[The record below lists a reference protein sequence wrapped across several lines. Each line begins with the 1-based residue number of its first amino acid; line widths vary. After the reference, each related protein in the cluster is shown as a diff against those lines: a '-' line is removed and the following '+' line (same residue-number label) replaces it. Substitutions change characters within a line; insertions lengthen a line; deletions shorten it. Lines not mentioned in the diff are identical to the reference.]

1 MTTNAM
7 LDHALR
13 MAAAGMYVFPCVPG
27 GKRPL
32 TANGQNDATV
42 DADQIREWWGKWPNA
57 NIGLACEKSHIFVVD
72 IDCKPNKNGEP
83 TPGFA
88 SWNAIAEPH
97 ESPDT
102 FTVGTWSGG
111 LHLYFRMPEHTL
123 KNSASKLGPGID
135 TRGNGYVIAP
145 PSVIDG
151 KAYEVVKSVGIKP
164 LPQWIIDLLER
175 REKPVK
181 VHQTVVPS
189 GGTVIDPPNLAAPAE
204 VIERVNA
211 LAAELAAAPE
221 GIGNDEAARIAFMCG
236 QYVGAGQI
244 DDTTV
249 IGVLL
254 DAIAGWS
261 YNNGMDARVM
271 ESTIIKQVAVGSES
285 PRPWEASRS
294 AGKPAPVVAQGHV
307 GRTAELTGD
316 EVADSTPASAD
327 VPASDWGTDYGQ
339 ARYLMKYI
347 GGMLYVIGLG
357 WFVWDGTRWLSVDH
371 RRIACI
377 IQAFYKERFDYLV
390 EKYKKDVKD
399 EDNKRAKVYA
409 KFMNSSRVG
418 GILKA
423 MESVEP
429 VAPDLLDAHPDLLN
443 TPGGVVDLRDGS
455 LSKHDPAL
463 LMTRITKG
471 SYRPGF
477 THPDWDMAL
486 SALPDDARDY
496 MQVRVGQAATGHIP
510 NSDDAVF
517 LQGEGANGKSMM
529 TSDGV
534 MRALGDYAML
544 ASPNLILAKSDN
556 GGASPERASVR
567 AARFVLVEE
576 LPEGRSLSVDE
587 LKRIT
592 GTSQITARKLY
603 QDEVTFTTSHT
614 LFVTTNYLP
623 TVSEVDDGSWR
634 RLCLINFPYRF
645 RSNPDVSIGERRGD
659 SGLKARVRNGTDGQH
674 DAIVT
679 WAVDGA
685 MKWYADP
692 VQIEEER
699 RPNTV
704 MRDTLMWRR
713 SADRILSYVSDRIEA
728 SPESVIPKGDI
739 YYDFCSFLAT
749 GGHTKWSQETFF
761 SRLRKHDYFKRLG
774 AEEVQTA
781 NHDILSRPMP
791 PGTLWTSSLPS
802 LSKRVR
808 GFSGIAFRGE

>member
-1 MTTNAM
+1 
-7 LDHALR
+7 
-13 MAAAGMYVFPCVPG
+13 MAAAGMHVFPCASG

-32 TANGQNDATV
+32 TRNGQNDASV
-42 DADQIREWWGKWPNA
+42 DAEQIRAWWSEWPTA
-57 NIGLACEKSHIFVVD
+57 NIGLACEKSQIFVVD
-72 IDCKPNKNGEP
+72 IDCKPNKNGEA

-88 SWNAIAEPH
+88 SWNAISEPH
-97 ESPDT
+97 GQPDT
-102 FTVGTWSGG
+102 FTVSTWSGG
-111 LHLYFRMPEHTL
+111 LHLYFRMPEHAL

-151 KAYEVVKSVGIKP
+151 KTYEVVKAVGIKP

-175 REKPVK
+175 REKPVR
-181 VHQTVVPS
+181 VHPTVVPS
-189 GGTVIDPPNLAAPAE
+189 GGTVVDPPNLAAPAE
-204 VIERVNA
+204 VVERVRV
-211 LAAELAAAPE
+211 LAGGLAGAPE
-221 GIGNDEAARIAFMCG
+221 GSGNDEAARVAFMCG

-249 IGVLL
+249 IGILL

-261 YNNGMDARVM
+261 YSSGMDARVM
-271 ESTIIKQVAVGSES
+271 ESTIIKQVAVGSDS
-285 PRPWEASRS
+285 PRPWEASRPT
-294 AGKPAPVVAQGHV
+294 GRPVPVVAQGSV
-307 GRTAELTGD
+307 ARSPGETDGAGAEETPTGD
-316 EVADSTPASAD
+316 AVR
-327 VPASDWGTDYGQ
+327 ASDWGTDYGQ
-339 ARYLMKYI
+339 ARYIMRCI

-377 IQAFYKERFDYLV
+377 IQAFYKEKFDHFL
-390 EKYKKDVKD
+390 EKYKAGLD
-399 EDNKRAKVYA
+399 EDDNKRAKAYA
-409 KFMNSSRVG
+409 KFMNSSRVA
-418 GILKA
+418 GIIKA

-429 VAPDLLDAHPDLLN
+429 VEADLLDAHPDLLN
-443 TPGGVVDLRDGS
+443 TPGGVVDLRSGS
-455 LSKHDPAL
+455 LSGHDPSL
-463 LMTRITKG
+463 LMTKITKG

-477 THPDWDMAL
+477 THRDWDMAL
-486 SALPDDARDY
+486 SALPDDTRDY

-510 NSDDAVF
+510 NSDDSLF

-544 ASPNLILAKSDN
+544 ASPNLILARNDS

-603 QDEVTFTTSHT
+603 QDEITFTTSHT

-623 TVSEVDDGSWR
+623 AVSEADDGSWR

-645 RSNPDVSIGERRGD
+645 RSDPDVSIGERRGD
-659 SGLKARVRNGTDGQH
+659 SGLKGRVRNGSGGQH

-679 WAVDGA
+679 WAVEGA
-685 MKWYADP
+685 MRWYADP
-692 VQIEEER
+692 GQIEEER

-704 MRDTLMWRR
+704 MRDTMLWRM
-713 SADRILSYVSDRIEA
+713 SADRIMAYISDRIDA
-728 SPESVIPKGDI
+728 SPGSVVPRADL
-739 YYDFCSFLAT
+739 YQDFCSFLTAS
-749 GGHTKWSQETFF
+749 GHAKWSQETFF
-761 SRLRKHDYFKRLG
+761 SRLRKHDRFKRFMT
-774 AEEVQTA
+774 EEVQTA
-781 NHDILSRPMP
+781 NHDILSRPLP
-791 PGTLWTSSLPS
+791 AGSLWTSGLPA
-802 LSKRVR
+802 LSRRVR
-808 GFSGIAFRGE
+808 GFSGIAFRVD